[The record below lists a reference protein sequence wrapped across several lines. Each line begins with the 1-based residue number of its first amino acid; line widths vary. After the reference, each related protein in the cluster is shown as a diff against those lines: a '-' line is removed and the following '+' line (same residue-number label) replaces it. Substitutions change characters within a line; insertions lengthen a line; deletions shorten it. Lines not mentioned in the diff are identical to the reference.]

1 MKITKA
7 LRLALLLATAMI
19 PAASLM
25 AADDPVVARVNGVE
39 IHRSQVERVRMSNP
53 QMAQAPMNIIYPMLL
68 EHLVNEQILSDVAR
82 QKGMLKDAD
91 VKKGLKAAETRILAS
106 ALAAKVAKEKVTD
119 AMVKAEYETFVKQL
133 PPSEEV
139 QASHILVK
147 EEAEAKEIIAK
158 LKGGADFVAL
168 AKEKSIDPQ
177 GKGGGDLGYFRKE
190 EMVPEFSEAAFKLKN
205 GEVSAEPVKSQFGW
219 HVIKTVDRRPA
230 KPPALDDVKDEIHA
244 GLARQELNK
253 EIEALASKAKVER
266 FNLDGTPRKEEG
278 EGASPEKKDKKSK

>member
-7 LRLALLLATAMI
+7 LRLALLLATAMV

-39 IHRSQVERVRMSNP
+39 IHRSQVERVRQSNP

-91 VKKGLKAAETRILAS
+91 VKKSLKAAETRILAS

-139 QASHILVK
+139 KASHILVK
-147 EEAEAKEIIAK
+147 EEGEARDVIAK

-177 GKGGGDLGYFRKE
+177 GKNGGDLGYFRKE
-190 EMVPEFSEAAFKLKN
+190 EMVPEFSEAAFKLKK
-205 GEVSAEPVKSQFGW
+205 GEVSSEPVKSQFGW
-219 HVIKTVDRRPA
+219 HVIKAEDRRQA
-230 KPPALDDVKDEIHA
+230 KPPALDEVREEIHA

-253 EIEALASKAKVER
+253 EIEALASKAKVEK
-266 FNLDGTPRKEEG
+266 FNLDGSPRKEEG
-278 EGASPEKKDKKSK
+278 EGAAPEKKEKKGK